1 MIGRARVNIGGTDI
15 REAKKVGRARDKTGR
30 TDLRAAM
37 VDG

>member
-15 REAKKVGRARDKTGR
+15 REAKKVGRARDKIRG
-30 TDLRAAM
+30 TDLRGAM